1 MVRAGVQVRAVVRV
15 VRPLDRTNYSVQRA
29 IPITRGTTLF
39 LTKAVMVNYLIFPDR
54 YDHRLNRVED
64 PK

>member
-1 MVRAGVQVRAVVRV
+1 M
-15 VRPLDRTNYSVQRA
+15 RTKEFCSALLRCGE
-29 IPITRGTTLF
+29 IRGTTLF